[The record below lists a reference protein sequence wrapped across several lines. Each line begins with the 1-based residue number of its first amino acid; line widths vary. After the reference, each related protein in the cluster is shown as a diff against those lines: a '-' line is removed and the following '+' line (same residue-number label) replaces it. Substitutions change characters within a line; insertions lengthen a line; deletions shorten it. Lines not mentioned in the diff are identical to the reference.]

1 MCINV
6 YVCVYIYI
14 YKCCSLLCIFLNV
27 FICLFLFFTALGLC
41 CCAWAFSLVLAVGAA
56 PELQCAGFFCGGVS
70 CSEAQALGTLA
81 SVAVAHGLSS
91 VA

>member
-1 MCINV
+1 MLFSVVQLFKRVYMFIFVFYCIG
-6 YVCVYIYI
+6 
-14 YKCCSLLCIFLNV
+14 SLLLCV
-27 FICLFLFFTALGLC
+27 GFF
-41 CCAWAFSLVLAVGAA
+41 SSSAVGAA